1 MISYL
6 IDTDWTI
13 DFLKGKKDI
22 VNKLT
27 SLIDEGLTI
36 SIISLAELYEGI
48 YTIENPVIEL
58 KGLNDFLS
66 LVTVLGINEEIAKIF
81 GKHRSILRK
90 GGILID
96 NFDLLIASTCLCYD
110 LILMTNNIKH
120 FERIKGLK
128 IGTNKR

>member
-6 IDTDWTI
+6 IDTDWLI
-13 DFLKGKKDI
+13 DFLKGKKEI

-27 SLIDEGLTI
+27 SLIDEGLSI
-36 SIISLAELYEGI
+36 STISLAELYEGI
-48 YTIENPVIEL
+48 YTIENPAIEL

-81 GKHRSILRK
+81 GKQRSILRK

>member
-6 IDTDWTI
+6 IDTDWLI
-13 DFLKGKKDI
+13 DFLKGKKEI

-27 SLIDEGLTI
+27 SLIDEGLSI
-36 SIISLAELYEGI
+36 STISLAELYEGI
-48 YTIENPVIEL
+48 YTIENPAVEL

-128 IGTNKR
+128 VGTNKR